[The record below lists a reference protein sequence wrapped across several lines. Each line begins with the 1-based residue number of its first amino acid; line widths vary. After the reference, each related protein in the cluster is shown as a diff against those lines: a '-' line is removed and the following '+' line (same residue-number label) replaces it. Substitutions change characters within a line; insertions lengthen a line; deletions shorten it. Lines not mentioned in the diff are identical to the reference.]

1 MTVCRGLSRASSQSP
16 RVSEDWS
23 LGHCPLTNTPSHLL
37 HRTGW
42 AIWEQGG
49 GGGVDTALT

>member
-42 AIWEQGG
+42 AVWEQGG
-49 GGGVDTALT
+49 GGGVDTAVT